1 MTARRDPVQ
10 TLQQTTMAPRRS
22 GGAAGSCEPPGGGRW
37 RRLWVVAL
45 TAMLALGAHR
55 ALAQDMPSS
64 SIIHLIG
71 SNMSPDAHLVL
82 LCRDEGSRR
91 PVFEN
96 ERTGAIFPI
105 VNPRQRAIAK
115 KVCGRDQLGA
125 AETGTVKLVNDRV
138 EPIFV
143 GYSGAGAIDWRATA
157 GCIPVATGAGGVEII
172 GHSFC
177 IATVMATNSG
187 SRFCASLTAPPN
199 CLEAQNNHVT
209 LIEPT
214 FDTSKQCRWTH
225 QVGTCVSYDI
235 SIIPVGCTDEAWKTD
250 NCAKAGGASYNLPV
264 ELSCAGQSSDPV
276 FTCQGPVPSSIAD
289 PQKYPSNCGNPNAS
303 CVGNSRAC
311 VNAYFFPMFSG
322 PPAKYQP
329 VGVCSGGRTL
339 AINFFAGH

>member
-1 MTARRDPVQ
+1 MTARRDPAQ
-10 TLQQTTMAPRRS
+10 APQQMTAPLRKSDRAGGS
-22 GGAAGSCEPPGGGRW
+22 GQPSAWGRW
-37 RRLWVVAL
+37 RSLWAAAL
-45 TAMLALGAHR
+45 IAALALGAHR
-55 ALAQDMPSS
+55 ATAQDMPTSS
-64 SIIHLIG
+64 TIHLTG

-82 LCRDEGSRR
+82 LCREGRSGR

-105 VNPRQRAIAK
+105 VNPRQRAIAIE
-115 KVCGRDQLGA
+115 VCGRDQFGA
-125 AETGTVKLVNDRV
+125 AEGGTVKLVNDRPG
-138 EPIFV
+138 PIFV
-143 GYSGAGAIDWRATA
+143 GYSGAGKIDWQATA
-157 GCIPVATGAGGVEII
+157 GCIPVATGAGGVEITR
-172 GHSFC
+172 GSYC
-177 IATVMATNSG
+177 IATVTATNSG

-225 QVGTCVSYDI
+225 QGGTCVSYDI
-235 SIIPVGCTDEAWKTD
+235 SIIPVGCTDEAWKAD

-276 FTCQGPVPSSIAD
+276 FTCQGRVPSSSAD
-289 PQKYPSNCGNPNAS
+289 PQKYPSNCGNPDAT
-303 CVGNSRAC
+303 CVGNSRSC

-322 PPAKYQP
+322 PPATHQP

-339 AINFFAGH
+339 VMTFFAGH